1 MPKDLSQVKKE
12 VIRLRVEEFLSLR
25 EIHEKMGVAKG
36 TLSYWLKP
44 YPLPSDIRQA
54 KQAVAYEKLKK
65 FIKNRPKRKK
75 TSESKFHKALGG
87 RLLST
92 CEKGRIS
99 ESAVLFRLTLHGF
112 RVYSSPFDGGTADW
126 LVENPTGRLIK
137 LQVKSVYLDKKG
149 VAIVPLLCSDGRKK
163 RRRYQRGEFDFI
175 VGYCLFSDT
184 AYVLSFGEV
193 EGKTQHTPQEKDIER
208 WDKLLDS

>member
-65 FIKNRPKRKK
+65 FIKNRPRRKK
-75 TSESKFHKALGG
+75 MSESKFHKALGE

-92 CEKGRIS
+92 CEK
-99 ESAVLFRLTLHGF
+99 E
-112 RVYSSPFDGGTADW
+112 
-126 LVENPTGRLIK
+126 
-137 LQVKSVYLDKKG
+137 G

-163 RRRYQRGEFDFI
+163 RRRYRNGEFDFI
-175 VGYCLFSDT
+175 VGYCLFSDI
-184 AYVLSFGEV
+184 AYVLSFGEM
-193 EGKTQHTPQEKDIER
+193 EGKTQHTPQEKDVER